1 MWCRPGSLSF
11 VKAYGRIFV
20 VCWNTRRR
28 FYVMKTIKTTGARSA
43 IMAGLLSLALVGC
56 GAGAGSGSSS
66 ANASSASNQAASSAL
81 SVSSA
86 ASTASGDSILNTADL
101 FTDRDMQQTADT
113 SSATK
118 ISVQDNTNV
127 TIDKE
132 GVYVLS
138 GSASNV
144 TINVTADDTAK
155 VQLVLDGLTI
165 QNTNT
170 PAICVT
176 SADKVFVTTAKGSTN
191 KLTVTDAFA
200 TDEQTKADAVVFSK
214 DDLVLNGEGSL
225 EISSSQNGVS
235 SHDDLKV
242 TGGTYVINSQEDA
255 LEANDN
261 VLVAGGAITITSQKD
276 GIHAENDEDN
286 TTGNVYISNANLTID
301 AKGDGIQ
308 ATAALQIDSGVL
320 AVTAAE
326 GLEATYIQVNDG
338 NINVT
343 ATDDGINGSN
353 KSTAYTP
360 TIEIR
365 GGNLVVEM
373 GQGDTDALD
382 VNGNLYISGGTVDI
396 SAQSAFDYDGEG
408 SLTGGTVY
416 VNGEQVD
423 TLQNSMMGG
432 GQGGGMMGGHGGGM
446 MGQQGGDMQGGMPGG
461 RDGGMQG
468 SMQG

>member
-1 MWCRPGSLSF
+1 
-11 VKAYGRIFV
+11 
-20 VCWNTRRR
+20 
-28 FYVMKTIKTTGARSA
+28 MKTIKTTSARAA
-43 IMAGLLSLALVGC
+43 IMAGLLSLTLVGC
-56 GAGAGSGSSS
+56 GASSGSGSSS
-66 ANASSASNQAASSAL
+66 ATASSANNQTSTSVQ

-86 ASTASGDSILNTADL
+86 ASGDSLMNTADL
-101 FTDRDMQQTADT
+101 FTDRDMEQTADT

-127 TIDKE
+127 SIDKE
-132 GVYVLS
+132 GVYVIS

-144 TINVTADDTAK
+144 TINVAADDTAK

-191 KLTVTDAFA
+191 KLTVTDTFA

-225 EISSSQNGVS
+225 EITSSQNGVS

-242 TGGTYVINSQEDA
+242 TGGTYTINSQADA

-261 VLVAGGAITITSQKD
+261 LLVAGGTIAITSQKD
-276 GIHAENDEDN
+276 GLHAENDEDN
-286 TTGNVYISNANLTID
+286 TTGNVYVSNANLTID

-308 ATAALQIDSGVL
+308 ATAALQIDGGVL
-320 AVTAAE
+320 AITAAE

-338 NINVT
+338 NVNVT

-365 GGNLVVEM
+365 GGNIVVEM

-396 SAQSAFDYDGEG
+396 SAQSAFDFDGEG
-408 SLTGGTVY
+408 TLTGGTVY
-416 VNGEQVD
+416 VNGEQV
-423 TLQNSMMGG
+423 TTIQNSMMGG
-432 GQGGGMMGGHGGGM
+432 GMMG
-446 MGQQGGDMQGGMPGG
+446 GG
-461 RDGGMQG
+461 RDGGMMGGGRDGSMMGGREGGMQGSRDG